1 MFANVFPG
9 SDILKRCSN
18 INITVEG
25 RIITGGITGKKK
37 KKERENYKE
46 FLMGISMSIE
56 KRQTFVL

>member
-37 KKERENYKE
+37 KKKNYKE